1 MTAITIDTYALITSL
16 KDAGMPEQQAKAQI
30 DAMAKFVDTARKQ
43 IEHDH
48 KLDDVA
54 TKRDLKELELT
65 LKHDIREIELTLVAK
80 MAELKSDTVKDVTKW
95 VATMIIGQTAAVLGI
110 LKLLG
115 KI

>member
-1 MTAITIDTYALITSL
+1 MTAAAFTIDTYALIGTL
-16 KDAGMPEQQAKAQI
+16 KDAGIPEQQAKAQI
-30 DAMAKFVDTARKQ
+30 DAMTKIVSVAREQ

-54 TKRDLKELELT
+54 TKRDLKELENSLR
-65 LKHDIREIELTLVAK
+65 HDL
-80 MAELKSDTVKDVTKW
+80 ELKIEKSKVETIKW
-95 VATMIIGQTAAVLGI
+95 IAAIVIGAGMAQVFAIMGL

>member
-1 MTAITIDTYALITSL
+1 MTAITIDTYALVSSL
-16 KDAGMPEQQAKAQI
+16 KEVGFEEPQAKAAV
-30 DAMAKFVDTARKQ
+30 DMVAKFVDMSRQQ

-54 TKRDLKELELT
+54 TKRDLRELENNLR
-65 LKHDIREIELTLVAK
+65 HDL
-80 MAELKSDTVKDVTKW
+80 ELKIEKSKTETIKW
-95 VATMIIGQTAAVLGI
+95 IAAIVIGSGVAQIFAIIGV

>member
-1 MTAITIDTYALITSL
+1 MTAITIDTYALISTL
-16 KDAGMPEQQAKAQI
+16 KDAGVPEQQAKAQI
-30 DAMAKFVDTARKQ
+30 DAITKIVDVAREQ

-54 TKRDLKELELT
+54 TRRDLKELELNLNNKISDTKFET
-65 LKHDIREIELTLVAK
+65 LKWIAVIVLGSG
-80 MAELKSDTVKDVTKW
+80 MAQVF
-95 VATMIIGQTAAVLGI
+95 AIIGV

>member
-1 MTAITIDTYALITSL
+1 MTAITIDTYALITTL
-16 KDAGMPEQQAKAQI
+16 KDAGIPEQQAKAQV
-30 DAMAKFVDTARKQ
+30 DAMAKFVEVAREQ

-65 LKHDIREIELTLVAK
+65 INAK
-80 MAELKSDTVKDVTKW
+80 ISETKSETIKWIAAIVIGAGMAQVF
-95 VATMIIGQTAAVLGI
+95 AIIGL

>member
-1 MTAITIDTYALITSL
+1 MTAITIDTYALISTL
-16 KDAGMPEQQAKAQI
+16 KEAGVPEQQAKAQI
-30 DAMAKFVDTARKQ
+30 DAMAKFVEVAREQ

-54 TKRDLKELELT
+54 TKRDLKELET
-65 LKHDIREIELTLVAK
+65 ALKRDIRELELGLNNK
-80 MAELKSDTVKDVTKW
+80 ISDSKTETIKW
-95 VATMIIGQTAAVLGI
+95 VAAIVVGTGVAQIFAIIGV

>member
-1 MTAITIDTYALITSL
+1 MTAITIDTYALISTL
-16 KDAGMPEQQAKAQI
+16 KEAGIPEQQAKAQI
-30 DAMAKFVDTARKQ
+30 DAMAKFVEVAREQ

-54 TKRDLKELELT
+54 TKRDLKELENNLR
-65 LKHDIREIELTLVAK
+65 HDL
-80 MAELKSDTVKDVTKW
+80 ELKIEKSKTETIKW
-95 VATMIIGQTAAVLGI
+95 IAAIVIGAGVAQIFAILGL

>member
-1 MTAITIDTYALITSL
+1 MTAITIDTYALIGTL
-16 KDAGMPEQQAKAQI
+16 KDAGIPEQQAKAQI
-30 DAMAKFVDTARKQ
+30 DAITKIVGVTREQ

-54 TKRDLKELELT
+54 TKRDLKELELNINNKISDTKFET
-65 LKHDIREIELTLVAK
+65 LKWI
-80 MAELKSDTVKDVTKW
+80 
-95 VATMIIGQTAAVLGI
+95 TAIVLGAGIAQVFTILGI

>member
-1 MTAITIDTYALITSL
+1 MTAITIDTYALISTL
-16 KDAGMPEQQAKAQI
+16 KDAGVPEQQAKAQI
-30 DAMAKFVDTARKQ
+30 DAMAKFVEVAREQ

-48 KLDDVA
+48 KLDDVT

-65 LKHDIREIELTLVAK
+65 INAKISDSKTETIKSVAAIVIGAG
-80 MAELKSDTVKDVTKW
+80 MAQVF
-95 VATMIIGQTAAVLGI
+95 AIIGL

>member
-1 MTAITIDTYALITSL
+1 MTAITIDTYELITAL
-16 KDAGMPEQQAKAQI
+16 KDAGIPEQQAKAQI
-30 DAMAKFVDTARKQ
+30 DAIAKFVDTTRQQ

-65 LKHDIREIELTLVAK
+65 INAK
-80 MAELKSDTVKDVTKW
+80 ISETKSETIKWIAAIVIGAGMAQVF
-95 VATMIIGQTAAVLGI
+95 AIIGL

>member
-1 MTAITIDTYALITSL
+1 MTAITIDTYALITTL
-16 KDAGMPEQQAKAQI
+16 KDAGVPEQQAKAQI
-30 DAMAKFVDTARKQ
+30 DAITKIAEVTRQQ

-48 KLDDVA
+48 KLDDVT

-65 LKHDIREIELTLVAK
+65 LIAK
-80 MAELKSDTVKDVTKW
+80 MAEFKSDTVKDVTKW